1 MVEKRNKK
9 LLNEINEAKE
19 RIIYLKNA
27 IKFDTN
33 RAEDEKQYWI
43 ENNKGRKFEDA
54 KMHELHD
61 YGNLISKE
69 EKKQY
74 MAIQVK
80 YFLMNQVICMK
91 CLVLMRKIM

>member
-43 ENNKGRKFEDA
+43 
-54 KMHELHD
+54 
-61 YGNLISKE
+61 
-69 EKKQY
+69 
-74 MAIQVK
+74 
-80 YFLMNQVICMK
+80 
-91 CLVLMRKIM
+91 